1 MLLTLATVFNLL
13 FRAKKLRD
21 SKQQYTADDIDLSR
35 KHLIRNSQENSF
47 HTAVSSLKRGL
58 KPHSKCKLWSLN
70 PILDQNG
77 ILRSCGRLQF
87 APDSLEI
94 EKCPIILYA
103 KDTITR
109 LYLEHAHRICIHQGT
124 EPVKAFVQQRYHVFG
139 LRKCLLSIK
148 FRCFLCRRFN
158 AENIQPI
165 MAPLP
170 AFRFPSAATQFPFSN
185 SGVNFFGPFYIE
197 DTKGNLEKH
206 YGLIF
211 TCLITRAV
219 HLESCPDLNTGT
231 FLNAFRR
238 FTSRRCQPE
247 LLYSDNGKTFI
258 GASEELKKSVKSLD
272 YDKIYK
278 ALAATNTTWKF
289 NPPYGPHFGGVWERL
304 IQTAKKTLLIILGS
318 KRLSLDVFQ
327 TILAESE
334 AILNSR
340 PLTNV
345 ADLPDN
351 EMPLTPNHF
360 LISRPFNSLP
370 PGKFDSQT
378 PASFRTWRNLQ
389 QMMNHFWKRL
399 VKEYL
404 PTLLKR
410 SKWNENNQ
418 SPLKVNDVVW
428 ILKDMT
434 PRGIWP
440 LGRVLEVYPGRDG
453 PCGEGKNGLRYV
465 RSPRFRTRTRFG

>member
-21 SKQQYTADDIDLSR
+21 SKQQYTTDDIDLSR

-47 HTAVSSLKRGL
+47 HTAVASLKRGL
-58 KPHSKCKLWSLN
+58 KPHK
-70 PILDQNG
+70 
-77 ILRSCGRLQF
+77 
-87 APDSLEI
+87 
-94 EKCPIILYA
+94 
-103 KDTITR
+103 
-109 LYLEHAHRICIHQGT
+109 
-124 EPVKAFVQQRYHVFG
+124 
-139 LRKCLLSIK
+139 
-148 FRCFLCRRFN
+148 
-158 AENIQPI
+158 
-165 MAPLP
+165 
-170 AFRFPSAATQFPFSN
+170 
-185 SGVNFFGPFYIE
+185 
-197 DTKGNLEKH
+197 
-206 YGLIF
+206 
-211 TCLITRAV
+211 
-219 HLESCPDLNTGT
+219 
-231 FLNAFRR
+231 
-238 FTSRRCQPE
+238 

-272 YDKIYK
+272 NDKIYK

-289 NPPYGPHFGGVWERL
+289 NPPG
-304 IQTAKKTLLIILGS
+304 GS

-370 PGKFDSQT
+370 PGKFDIQT

-440 LGRVLEVYPGRDG
+440 LGRVLESQLLS
-453 PCGEGKNGLRYV
+453 GKVTNYASLEVTITSNTAGGTTY
-465 RSPRFRTRTRFG
+465 